1 MYPHTG
7 PRVGLKTNVRKTV
20 RMVCRPYQLE
30 GTQSEHRCK
39 LPGNYPVLTVVMVIY
54 HYDERIWRIIVI
66 PIFNI
71 TYIFINIYYPGE
83 PLNIYIQ

>member
-39 LPGNYPVLTVVMVIY
+39 LPGNYPVFTVVMVIY
-54 HYDERIWRIIVI
+54 H
-66 PIFNI
+66 
-71 TYIFINIYYPGE
+71 
-83 PLNIYIQ
+83 